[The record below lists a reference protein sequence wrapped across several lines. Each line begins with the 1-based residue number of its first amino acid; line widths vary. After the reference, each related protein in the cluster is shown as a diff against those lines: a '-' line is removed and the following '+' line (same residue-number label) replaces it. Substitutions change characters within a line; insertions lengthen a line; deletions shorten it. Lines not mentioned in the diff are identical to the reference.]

1 LGFLLKWSK
10 TLKASEKKMATD
22 KLLEEFPPVST
33 EAWEEAIRKDLKG
46 ADYQK
51 KLVWQTD
58 EGLAVKPY
66 YRKED
71 IAGLDSTD
79 RSYPSASITPAR
91 RLNGD
96 WCIREEIDAINPEEA
111 NQAAQRAV
119 AAGAE
124 QIAFLNANIQN
135 GSDLGLLLVNLKEN
149 PIHFQNA
156 GKVLLRLLTTRE
168 KGRSAS
174 AQLSSGWNPFESPE
188 FAAEI
193 LRTAPTGFVPFTI
206 DGSGFEES
214 GATVVQEMGFT
225 LAAAIDFLADMASR
239 NIDVDR
245 AAAAIEFSFAIG
257 SNYFFQIAKFRA
269 FRNLWATVQ
278 ESFGGKQNI
287 PARIHARTS
296 HWNKTIYDPHVNIL
310 RATTEAM
317 SGALG
322 GADSISVAAFDECYR
337 APNEASRR
345 MARNTQIVLKQE
357 ALLSRVADPGAGSYY
372 LEFLTDFIARESW
385 KMMQGVEGAGGFMK
399 ANASGQLAKALNES
413 MAAREKAVV
422 ERRCVF
428 TGTNQYADPAEKAL
442 DRIDPMHRSIE
453 RRGARSYEQLRLRT
467 ERHAVLNGKTPRIL
481 LAEAGDVK
489 MRSARSSFAQNF
501 LASAGFELVTQRF
514 ESAGEIAPGNAD
526 LIVLCSSDAEY
537 AGLAAELFPMLKTLG
552 CSVPV
557 IVAGNPASADQLREL
572 GVADFIHVRSNPVE
586 FLTAWQQR
594 LGIEA

>member
-1 LGFLLKWSK
+1 
-10 TLKASEKKMATD
+10 
-22 KLLEEFPPVST
+22 
-33 EAWEEAIRKDLKG
+33 
-46 ADYQK
+46 
-51 KLVWQTD
+51 
-58 EGLAVKPY
+58 
-66 YRKED
+66 
-71 IAGLDSTD
+71 
-79 RSYPSASITPAR
+79 
-91 RLNGD
+91 LNGD
-96 WCIREEIDAINPEEA
+96 WRIREEIDAINPEQA
-111 NQAAQRAV
+111 NQDARRAV

-124 QIAFLNANIQN
+124 QIAFLNANVQN
-135 GSDLGLLLVNLKEN
+135 GSDLGLLLVNLQEV

-156 GKVLLRLLTTRE
+156 GKALLRLLTTRE
-168 KGRSAS
+168 KERSAS
-174 AQLSSGWNPFESPE
+174 AQLSSGWNPFESPA

-193 LRTAPTGFVPFTI
+193 LLALPPGFVPFTI

-214 GATVVQEMGFT
+214 GASAVQEIGFT
-225 LAAAIDFLADMASR
+225 LAAAIDFLGEMTSR
-239 NIDVDR
+239 TIEVDR

-257 SNYFFQIAKFRA
+257 ANYFFQIAKLRA
-269 FRNLWATVQ
+269 FRILWARVQ
-278 ESFGGKQNI
+278 ESFGGKQQSV
-287 PARIHARTS
+287 PARIHARS
-296 HWNKTIYDPHVNIL
+296 SRWNKTIYDPHVNIL

-317 SGALG
+317 SAALG

-357 ALLSRVADPGAGSYY
+357 ALLSRVADAGAGSYY

-385 KMMQGVEGAGGFMK
+385 KIMQGIESAGGFGK

-422 ERRCVF
+422 ERRRVF
-428 TGTNQYADPAEKAL
+428 TGTNQYADPSEKAL
-442 DRIDPMHRSIE
+442 DRIDPMHRSVE

-481 LAEAGDVK
+481 LAEVGDVK
-489 MRSARSSFAQNF
+489 MRSARSGFAQHF
-501 LASAGFELVTQRF
+501 LASVGFELVTQRF

-537 AGLAAELFPMLKTLG
+537 AGLAAELFTMLKTLG

-572 GVADFIHVRSNPVE
+572 GVADFIHVRCNPIE

>member
-1 LGFLLKWSK
+1 M
-10 TLKASEKKMATD
+10 KMATD
-22 KLLEEFPPVST
+22 KLLEEFPPIST

-46 ADYQK
+46 ADYTR
-51 KLVWQTD
+51 KLMWQTE

-71 IAGLDSTD
+71 IAALDSL
-79 RSYPSASITPAR
+79 RQSRVCSSIAAGR

-96 WCIREEIDAINPEEA
+96 WRIREEIDAINPEQA
-111 NQAAQRAV
+111 NQDARRAV

-124 QIAFLNANIQN
+124 QIAFLNANVQN
-135 GSDLGLLLVNLKEN
+135 GSDLGLLLVNLQEV

-156 GKVLLRLLTTRE
+156 GKALLRLLTTRE
-168 KGRSAS
+168 KERSAS
-174 AQLSSGWNPFESPE
+174 AQLSSGWNPFESPA

-193 LRTAPTGFVPFTI
+193 LLALPPGFVPFTI

-214 GATVVQEMGFT
+214 GASAVQEIGFT
-225 LAAAIDFLADMASR
+225 LAAAIDFLGEMTSR
-239 NIDVDR
+239 TIEVDR

-257 SNYFFQIAKFRA
+257 ANYFFQIAKLRA
-269 FRNLWATVQ
+269 FRILWARVQ
-278 ESFGGKQNI
+278 ESFGGKQQSV
-287 PARIHARTS
+287 PARIHARS
-296 HWNKTIYDPHVNIL
+296 SRWNKTIYDPHVNIL

-317 SGALG
+317 SAALG

-357 ALLSRVADPGAGSYY
+357 ALLSRVADAGAGSYY

-385 KMMQGVEGAGGFMK
+385 KIMQGIESAGGFGK

-422 ERRCVF
+422 ERRRVF
-428 TGTNQYADPAEKAL
+428 TGTNQYADPSEKAL
-442 DRIDPMHRSIE
+442 DRIDPMHRSVE

-481 LAEAGDVK
+481 LAEVGDVK
-489 MRSARSSFAQNF
+489 MRSARSGFAQHF

-537 AGLAAELFPMLKTLG
+537 AGLAAELFTMLKTLG

-572 GVADFIHVRSNPVE
+572 GVADFIHVRCNPIE